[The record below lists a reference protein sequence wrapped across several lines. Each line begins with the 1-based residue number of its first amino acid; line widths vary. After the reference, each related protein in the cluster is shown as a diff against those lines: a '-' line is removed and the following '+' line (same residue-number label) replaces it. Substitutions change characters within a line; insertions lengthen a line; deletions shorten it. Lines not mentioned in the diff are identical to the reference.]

1 MCLVP
6 ASQQHYVS
14 MCQDI
19 HNKRPTEIDTINGI
33 IVREGRKFGIP
44 TPVNETLL
52 PLNCPK
58 SLRSGRNLMIW
69 NLPM

>member
-1 MCLVP
+1 
-6 ASQQHYVS
+6 

-44 TPVNETLL
+44 TPVNETMVHLVH
-52 PLNCPK
+52 
-58 SLRSGRNLMIW
+58 MISNHYADQW
-69 NLPM
+69 V